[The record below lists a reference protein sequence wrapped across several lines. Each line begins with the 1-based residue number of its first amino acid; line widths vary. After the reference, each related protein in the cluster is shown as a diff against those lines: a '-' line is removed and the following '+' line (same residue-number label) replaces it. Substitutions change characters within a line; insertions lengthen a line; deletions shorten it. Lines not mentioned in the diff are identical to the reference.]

1 MTTRSRRRLIVGL
14 TTRGLALTGALGA
27 SSAPVA
33 AAPAPLGSAA
43 SPTVIQGQVTAAR
56 GMSIVVRT
64 PAQRPSCARGA
75 VCPTFIIAGATF
87 AVDISRAVYESST
100 GRPIADKP
108 AVGAMIVAVGTPT
121 GARALQASVVER
133 IMVAA
138 VASH

>member
-1 MTTRSRRRLIVGL
+1 M
-14 TTRGLALTGALGA
+14 
-27 SSAPVA
+27 
-33 AAPAPLGSAA
+33 
-43 SPTVIQGQVTAAR
+43 
-56 GMSIVVRT
+56 
-64 PAQRPSCARGA
+64 
-75 VCPTFIIAGATF
+75 CPTFIIAGATF